1 LRATGDRLTLPAMK
15 TAAVRFAAPLAAVLF
30 LSGCGWIFGPST
42 PLKVSGDANGVVV
55 KNGSDTDQR
64 ELAASHCAT
73 FNKSALLLAPD
84 ANDKRNDTIRFA
96 CR

>member
-1 LRATGDRLTLPAMK
+1 MK
-15 TAAVRFAAPLAAVLF
+15 TAAVRLAAPLAATLL
-30 LSGCGWIFGPST
+30 LSGCGWIFGPNT
-42 PLKVSGDANGVVV
+42 PQKVSGDTNGITV

-73 FNKSALLLAPD
+73 FNKSALVLALD
-84 ANDKRNDTIRFA
+84 ANDKRNGTIRFA